1 MVTEVLNNKDFSTFQ
16 RLLLLDFLNLL
27 EIISIY
33 RRFKR
38 FGSFFRSSVTDGFLN
53 ASFFYIY
60 YANERIEYFRKT
72 VTQFRVINRQNVGFF
87 SSSVTFSLRELLP
100 Y

>member
-1 MVTEVLNNKDFSTFQ
+1 MQVS
-16 RLLLLDFLNLL
+16 
-27 EIISIY
+27 SI
-33 RRFKR
+33 
-38 FGSFFRSSVTDGFLN
+38 
-53 ASFFYIY
+53 IY